1 MERWIWGDILVD
13 KLWGEGDS
21 GSWLQE
27 SDTAVEYKSELLE
40 VCSCEGH
47 PCLKS
52 DQMAKQDRILD
63 GTLWPQDRWHYRENG
78 SAWAAEFL
86 IIRTGKLAAACE
98 CGSMVSAQF
107 AIKCEPWQD
116 RGTNL
121 CEGDVQRTETQWP
134 YSFPWEGQCRC
145 AHNQVT
151 SLHVGAL
158 QVAGPLW
165 PTSPPGNIWMVC
177 TAGVCRVWHTQNED
191 GYSLRVYWRDGS
203 SIFQLQVWRSGA
215 TILIFI
221 L

>member
-78 SAWAAEFL
+78 GAWAAEFL

-107 AIKCEPWQD
+107 AITCEPWQD

-165 PTSPPGNIWMVC
+165 PTSPLGISEWFALQESAEFGTHKMKMAIPWGFIEEM
-177 TAGVCRVWHTQNED
+177 GPL
-191 GYSLRVYWRDGS
+191 SFS
-203 SIFQLQVWRSGA
+203 SRSGDQA
-215 TILIFI
+215 PLF
-221 L
+221 